1 MVIWPRG
8 AWAEWTQKMH
18 SNWTLGCQVTL
29 PCHLDWGH
37 GEAGKTRAVDASPVT
52 GGGMS
57 RSRGNSGGLAALYR

>member
-1 MVIWPRG
+1 
-8 AWAEWTQKMH
+8 MH

-37 GEAGKTRAVDASPVT
+37 GEVGKTRAVDGSSVT

-57 RSRGNSGGLAALYR
+57 RSRGNSGGPAAL